1 MALYRRRRYVAS
13 WVLPKGQCDV
23 YFFELFTRNQMV
35 ELNAEFRLDVV

>member
-1 MALYRRRRYVAS
+1 MALYRRRGYVAS
-13 WVLPKGQCDV
+13 WVWPEGRRDV